1 MRCEDDEMDRTIKSV
16 NDTSMVCVRKLCL
29 VKRLFFKSRKYVVY
43 TIQWSLRY
51 TKKSSASSHRPV
63 LRPGL
68 FPDQRLVDVGDDA
81 AASDRRLDQAVQFL
95 NGRSRGE
102 EGRGKAEE
110 IHGEGAEGGAEGAE

>member
-1 MRCEDDEMDRTIKSV
+1 M
-16 NDTSMVCVRKLCL
+16 
-29 VKRLFFKSRKYVVY
+29 
-43 TIQWSLRY
+43 
-51 TKKSSASSHRPV
+51 

-95 NGRSRGE
+95 NGRARGE
-102 EGRGKAEE
+102 EGRGKGEE